1 MLDIPA
7 RGANVLASKGANGA
21 TDKKPT
27 GDALSK
33 EKLKGKVA
41 EKS

>member
-21 TDKKPT
+21 TDKKPA
-27 GDALSK
+27 GDASSK
-33 EKLKGKVA
+33 EKLKAKLKGK
-41 EKS
+41 S